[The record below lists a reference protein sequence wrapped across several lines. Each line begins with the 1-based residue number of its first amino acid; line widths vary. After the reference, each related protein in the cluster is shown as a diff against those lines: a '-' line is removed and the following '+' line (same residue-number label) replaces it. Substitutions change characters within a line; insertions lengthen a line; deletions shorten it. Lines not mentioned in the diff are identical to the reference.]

1 MSSISTLAQ
10 QEDREA
16 VFRRV
21 DLRVLAFLALCY
33 AFAYID
39 RVNIGFAK
47 LQMQHDLGLSEA
59 AYGLGAGIFFL
70 GYVLFEVPSNL
81 LLVKIGARKTL
92 SRILFLW
99 GLTSA
104 AMYLVSNTTSFYL
117 FRFLLGIFE
126 AGFAPGMIFYLT
138 YWYPRDRMARALA
151 LLLCAAPIGGVIS
164 GPLSGWMLSALS
176 GVGGLSG
183 WQWMFIC
190 EGIPAA
196 VLGLLALVALADTPD
211 EARWLTA
218 DEKADLRAMVTPAS
232 TAPHAN
238 RTLSVVL
245 RDPLTYRL
253 AAAYFCFICGLYAI
267 GFWLPTI
274 LKTIGLKGYV
284 QIGLFSAIPYG
295 FAAASMYLA
304 GRSSDQRRERRLHA
318 GISGLVGAVALAIA
332 AFRLSEFST
341 AMIAITVATAG
352 MYAAY
357 SVFWAMPSDIL
368 SGRAA
373 AGGIAVINTIGLF
386 GGFLSPTMIGW
397 ANTVTH
403 NAQAGLL
410 VIVGLVVVGSLLLL
424 TMPTAGSREL
434 GRT

>member
-1 MSSISTLAQ
+1 MSSISTLASP
-10 QEDREA
+10 DRQA
-16 VFRRV
+16 VYRRI
-21 DLRVLAFLALCY
+21 DARVLGFLAICY

-47 LQMQHDLGLSEA
+47 LQMQHDLGLTEA

-92 SRILFLW
+92 GRIMLLW
-99 GLTSA
+99 GLASA
-104 AMYLVSNTTSFYL
+104 CTFLVSSQASFYFL
-117 FRFLLGIFE
+117 RFLLGVFE

-138 YWYPRDRMARALA
+138 YWYPRERMARALA
-151 LLLCAAPIGGVIS
+151 LLLCAAPVGGVVS
-164 GPLSGWMLSALS
+164 GPVSGWILSGLS
-176 GVGGLSG
+176 GAGGLTG

-196 VLGLLALVALADTPD
+196 VLGLVAFFALADTPAR
-211 EARWLTA
+211 ARWLT
-218 DEKADLRAMVTPAS
+218 ERERATVLAAVE
-232 TAPHAN
+232 APESAPYAG
-238 RTLSVVL
+238 RSLGVIL

-274 LKTIGLKGYV
+274 LKTMGVKGFVDIGLY
-284 QIGLFSAIPYG
+284 SAIPYG
-295 FAAASMYLA
+295 FAAVTMYLA
-304 GRSSDQRRERRLHA
+304 ARSSDSKGERSRHA
-318 GISGLVGAVALAIA
+318 GVAGLIGAAALAVV
-332 AFRLSEFST
+332 AFHLTDFST
-341 AMIAITVATAG
+341 AMIAIVVATAG

-357 SVFWAMPSDIL
+357 SVFWALPADL
-368 SGRAA
+368 LAGPAA

-397 ANTVTH
+397 ANTATG
-403 NAQAGLL
+403 NPKAGLL
-410 VIVGLVVVGSLLLL
+410 VIVGLVALGSLLLL
-424 TMPTAGSREL
+424 TLRTGPVRREV
-434 GRT
+434 RS

>member
-10 QEDREA
+10 QQDREA

-21 DLRVLAFLALCY
+21 DIRVLAFLALCY

-81 LLVKIGARKTL
+81 LLIKIGARKTL

-117 FRFLLGIFE
+117 LRFLLGVFE

-138 YWYPRDRMARALA
+138 YWYPRERMARALA

-218 DEKADLRAMVTPAS
+218 DEKADLRAMVSPAS
-232 TAPHAN
+232 TTPHAN

-318 GISGLVGAVALAIA
+318 GIAGLIGAVALAIA

-352 MYAAY
+352 MYVAY

-424 TMPTAGSREL
+424 TMPAAGSREL